1 MWKQGKECLYCGFD
15 QQSFMKVWSGQ
26 FCASLKALPIQ
37 SQNQVLCPHN
47 DYPQSKARINK
58 VPFVYEGRKDDGRRN
73 PFMTEYTGCVSCRAV
88 EHQAVNQYSFQ
99 HINIK
104 NNVWILSTSNELSQ
118 PTQPRIRF
126 ANRESF
132 VRRTLPRDKYAD
144 VTKKTYDSMT
154 HIPFKCRPNISAG
167 MEMGT
172 GSTESRRL
180 ESNLPLVF
188 KWTTWRLCIK
198 KRPKRIV
205 RRWKENF
212 ISAVHNIQFILPRSR
227 KSAETIWRGLVGV
240 PDLITSWKFLAVKP
254 AVFNNLIRRMEFH
267 YPGLKELLTVG
278 LDDVYRFGIWQ
289 TVKHCDGRWCRSLG
303 GCGDILKEGC
313 TPQLT
318 SSQAHLCSQHRFP
331 LSYLTTVSN
340 RLSEQTK
347 LWLLS
352 PSSHHVVHCSHQ
364 KNSEQRSF
372 RLCSPPSAG
381 EKIKLHCVSREENEN
396 VSTAGEIHFDC
407 ALQQRGMLMLYG
419 ICQRQPNLSDKWR

>member
-73 PFMTEYTGCVSCRAV
+73 P
-88 EHQAVNQYSFQ
+88 
-99 HINIK
+99 
-104 NNVWILSTSNELSQ
+104 
-118 PTQPRIRF
+118 IRF
-126 ANRESF
+126 ANREFF

-167 MEMGT
+167 MEIGT

-303 GCGDILKEGC
+303 RCGDILKEGC
-313 TPQLT
+313 TP
-318 SSQAHLCSQHRFP
+318 
-331 LSYLTTVSN
+331 
-340 RLSEQTK
+340 
-347 LWLLS
+347 
-352 PSSHHVVHCSHQ
+352 
-364 KNSEQRSF
+364 
-372 RLCSPPSAG
+372 
-381 EKIKLHCVSREENEN
+381 
-396 VSTAGEIHFDC
+396 
-407 ALQQRGMLMLYG
+407 
-419 ICQRQPNLSDKWR
+419 